1 MHDPPGHG
9 RVEMRLWGKIHKPE
23 IHTTLQGFRPQLSQ
37 LCQMRQITWVKELGV
52 AAWAVEVTVNL
63 LVPASRVGARVLRK
77 AHVEVHDVVLSL
89 NASLKRLGE
98 PGSGIPYLS
107 IKGPFRPRSLER
119 AVPLKGDVA
128 SIDVENTL
136 LPEV

>member
-1 MHDPPGHG
+1 M
-9 RVEMRLWGKIHKPE
+9 
-23 IHTTLQGFRPQLSQ
+23 
-37 LCQMRQITWVKELGV
+37 
-52 AAWAVEVTVNL
+52 
-63 LVPASRVGARVLRK
+63 LVPASRVWARILRK

-89 NASLKRLGE
+89 NPLFERLAE
-98 PGSGIPYLS
+98 PGPGEPYLS

-128 SIDVENTL
+128 CIDVENTL